1 LEKEKAK
8 SAAADNKEKEKAKSA
23 AADNKEKEK
32 EKKSTAGKSS
42 KKQKQKFLL
51 YKGKPLVRSGNILYY
66 GDMSEPHVVML
77 QILTTKELGG
87 IEVADKVQVQLMSTD
102 PDLKMKDRISKKV
115 ERRGLY
121 NAMDIGSIWLQRALN
136 EI

>member
-8 SAAADNKEKEKAKSA
+8 SAAADNI
-23 AADNKEKEK
+23 EKEK

-42 KKQKQKFLL
+42 KNLKFLL